1 VVACGVITPDDRIAL
16 LRERIDKGDDM
27 RVRGTSVLVLVAALL
42 ALGAALAVG
51 CGGDDSPATEPETT
65 ATTAEE
71 TTETTVG
78 EQGATDES
86 YTVGITQI
94 VSHPALDAT
103 VEGFK
108 DAMAEEGFVEGENV
122 TYDDQNAQ
130 GDMANAASIAQKFN
144 ADDVDLILAVATP
157 TSQAAAKATST
168 IPIVF
173 AAVTDPV
180 EAGLVQD
187 AEAPEANVTGVSD
200 LLPLQP
206 HLDLIQQ
213 LVPDIET
220 LGLLYNAGEANSVA
234 LVEAE
239 KELAADMGMQ
249 VVEATA
255 ASSAE
260 VQQAA
265 QSLVGRADAI
275 SVLTDNTIVSALES
289 VVQIARDNQ
298 IPLIAGDTDSVQRGA
313 LAAYAF
319 DYYDLG
325 RQAGLMAAAILRG
338 QSIQDTPVE
347 YAQDLTLSMNEAS
360 AEAMGVTVPEELR
373 ADAEVF

>member
-1 VVACGVITPDDRIAL
+1 MTEKRGPMRARATTAGILIVVL
-16 LRERIDKGDDM
+16 L
-27 RVRGTSVLVLVAALL
+27 ALL
-42 ALGAALAVG
+42 AVLTAG
-51 CGGDDSPATEPETT
+51 CGGDDTT

-71 TTETTVG
+71 STATTEESTGTTAAAEAEPG
-78 EQGATDES
+78 ES
-86 YTVGITQI
+86 YTIGITQI

-103 VEGFK
+103 VQGFK
-108 DAMAEEGFVEGENV
+108 EAMAEEGFVEGENV

-130 GDMANAASIAQKFN
+130 GDMANAASIAQKFD
-144 ADDVDLILAVATP
+144 ADQVDLVLAVATP
-157 TSQAAAKATST
+157 TSQAAAKATTS

-180 EAGLVQD
+180 EAGLVQNVD
-187 AEAPEANVTGVSD
+187 APEGNVTGVSD

-206 HLDLIQQ
+206 HLDLIKQ
-213 LVPDIET
+213 LVPDIQT

-239 KELAADMGMQ
+239 KELAADMGLQ

-265 QSLVGRADAI
+265 QSLVGRVDAI

-289 VVQIARDNQ
+289 VIQISRDNQ
-298 IPLIAGDTDSVQRGA
+298 IPLISGDTDSVERGT

-319 DYYDLG
+319 DYADLG
-325 RQAGLMAAAILRG
+325 RQAGQMAAAILKG
-338 QSIQDTPVE
+338 QAIEDTPVE
-347 YAQDLTLSMNEAS
+347 YAQDLKLSINEAS
-360 AEAMGVTVPEELR
+360 AEAMGVTVPEDLKSG
-373 ADAEVF
+373 ATIF